1 MEKTT
6 RGLLKNEQKKVKL
19 RLHKETLTLLDDR
32 RLWPVVGGQ
41 SNNSVCPL
49 SGFHCCQLN

>member
-6 RGLLKNEQKKVKL
+6 RGLLKKDQKKVKL
-19 RLHKETLTLLDDR
+19 RLHKETLTLLDDSQ
-32 RLWPVVGGQ
+32 LWPVAGGY
-41 SNNSVCPL
+41 SNSICTN